1 MEKISQEQAIAAI
14 KACENAID
22 SDGDLSWVR
31 ESAKLERA
39 YFAGLFVGLSKIAE
53 WDNIK
58 DIMIQKISST
68 LFARDGDL
76 TFLDAFIE
84 NNLTEIRASIHEKEW
99 ESKCL
104 AACEKFEKGMDG
116 MFDQLSFC
124 FKSTK
129 DILHKIKVLSSSA
142 QGPEQSRRDTQS
154 EVERLNENLRL
165 TLDFLKTLT
174 ARKSH

>member
-1 MEKISQEQAIAAI
+1 MVKISQEQAIAAI

-39 YFAGLFVGLSKIAE
+39 YFAGLFVGLSEIAD

-58 DIMIQKISST
+58 DTMIQKISST
-68 LFARDGDL
+68 LFAREGDL

-84 NNLTEIRASIHEKEW
+84 KNLTEMRASIHEKEW
-99 ESKCL
+99 EAKCL
-104 AACEKFEKGMDG
+104 SASEKFEKAMDG
-116 MFDQLSFC
+116 MGDQLSFC
-124 FKSTK
+124 FNSTK

-142 QGPEQSRRDTQS
+142 QGLEQSRRDAQR
-154 EVERLNENLRL
+154 EVERLNEKLRVSL
-165 TLDFLKTLT
+165 GFLKTLT

>member
-14 KACENAID
+14 KACEKAID
-22 SDGDLSWVR
+22 TDGDLSWVR
-31 ESAKLERA
+31 ETADLERA
-39 YFAGLFVGLSKIAE
+39 YFAGLFVGLSEIAE
-53 WDNIK
+53 FDHIK
-58 DIMIQKISST
+58 ATMLQKISST

-84 NNLTEIRASIHEKEW
+84 HNLTEIRASIHEKEW
-99 ESKCL
+99 ETKCL

-124 FKSTK
+124 FQSTK
-129 DILHKIKVLSSSA
+129 DILHKIKVLSSTA
-142 QGPEQSRRDTQS
+142 QGPEQSSRDTKS
-154 EVERLNENLRL
+154 EVKRLNENLRF
-165 TLDFLKTLT
+165 TFDFLKTLT